1 MRIEALYQRGASAA
15 VAALLLFSP
24 IRDVS
29 PLLPSPIMPAAAKEL
44 ASGSG
49 SKVNKDPLSLL
60 RLGLPNQPKALRDVQ
75 TKLEETDDQLSRI
88 LINNAKSAYDTAKGT
103 LKGKSKEILAA
114 VPAADKSRGEALL
127 ASINDNVA
135 ELGDSLAAGKAS
147 SAQASAKSALE
158 SVTKL
163 EEIIASAYVQPK
175 PPAEFSASLPYL
187 KGRATVN
194 MIARARARART
205 RVLLPSAGR
214 SRLSSAWRA
223 LTPHSV
229 HLSLSLS
236 SLQIDWELKRE
247 GGKFDVDG
255 KLYDTLQLT
264 TVVDGY
270 TAPITS
276 GNFVDLVQ
284 KGFYNGYKVQRS
296 DGFVVQT
303 GDAKVEGKSEKNGY
317 VPPGKT
323 EVRTVPLE
331 LYVKGDPQ
339 PLYSTTFDDVRAAP
353 LARSIQRAALR
364 SAQLTRVLLLA
375 LLSAGRP
382 RRLCVGA
389 AIQRLRRPRDG
400 ARGVQCR
407 LGVVAVL
414 LAALRLRP
422 DACGQE
428 LARRAVRMLRLHR
441 GWRAPSLRREGGRRH
456 RLSQGHL
463 GAQQPGRAFRQ
474 LRVVGHGRLFESR
487 GVSVLRHARAGR
499 RSGILFRCGSNR
511 RRIARDR
518 RPVARWL
525 LATTG
530 RSREAWRRDRT
541 MRACSRAERFSI
553 LLT

>member
-88 LINNAKSAYDTAKGT
+88 LISNAKSAYDTAKGT

-135 ELGDSLAAGKAS
+135 ELGDNLAAGKAS
-147 SAQASAKSALE
+147 AAQASAKSALE

-223 LTPHSV
+223 LSRLT
-229 HLSLSLS
+229 LYTSLSLS
-236 SLQIDWELKRE
+236 
-247 GGKFDVDG
+247 
-255 KLYDTLQLT
+255 
-264 TVVDGY
+264 
-270 TAPITS
+270 PHC
-276 GNFVDLVQ
+276 
-284 KGFYNGYKVQRS
+284 RS
-296 DGFVVQT
+296 T
-303 GDAKVEGKSEKNGY
+303 GS
-317 VPPGKT
+317 
-323 EVRTVPLE
+323 
-331 LYVKGDPQ
+331 
-339 PLYSTTFDDVRAAP
+339 
-353 LARSIQRAALR
+353 
-364 SAQLTRVLLLA
+364 
-375 LLSAGRP
+375 
-382 RRLCVGA
+382 
-389 AIQRLRRPRDG
+389 
-400 ARGVQCR
+400 
-407 LGVVAVL
+407 
-414 LAALRLRP
+414 
-422 DACGQE
+422 
-428 LARRAVRMLRLHR
+428 
-441 GWRAPSLRREGGRRH
+441 
-456 RLSQGHL
+456 
-463 GAQQPGRAFRQ
+463 
-474 LRVVGHGRLFESR
+474 
-487 GVSVLRHARAGR
+487 
-499 RSGILFRCGSNR
+499 
-511 RRIARDR
+511 
-518 RPVARWL
+518 
-525 LATTG
+525 
-530 RSREAWRRDRT
+530 
-541 MRACSRAERFSI
+541 
-553 LLT
+553 

>member
-88 LINNAKSAYDTAKGT
+88 LISNAKSAYDTAKGT

-135 ELGDSLAAGKAS
+135 ELGDNLAAGKAS
-147 SAQASAKSALE
+147 AAQASAKSALE

-331 LYVKGDPQ
+331 LYVKGDSQ
-339 PLYSTTFDDVRAAP
+339 PLYSTTFDDVRTAP
-353 LARSIQRAALR
+353 LARSIQRAAFR
-364 SAQLTRVLLLA
+364 SAQLTRVSVVCFA
-375 LLSAGRP
+375 FCRTAEEAM
-382 RRLCVGA
+382 RRRCHSTPTA
-389 AIQRLRRPRDG
+389 PS
-400 ARGVQCR
+400 
-407 LGVVAVL
+407 
-414 LAALRLRP
+414 
-422 DACGQE
+422 
-428 LARRAVRMLRLHR
+428 
-441 GWRAPSLRREGGRRH
+441 GWRARSTMSTRR
-456 RLSQGHL
+456 
-463 GAQQPGRAFRQ
+463 
-474 LRVVGHGRLFESR
+474 
-487 GVSVLRHARAGR
+487 R
-499 RSGILFRCGSNR
+499 RSSSG
-511 RRIARDR
+511 
-518 RPVARWL
+518 
-525 LATTG
+525 
-530 RSREAWRRDRT
+530 
-541 MRACSRAERFSI
+541 CSS
-553 LLT
+553 TPT